1 VPRALERQQ
10 TVARLGRMF
19 QGEPISYGDLVDH
32 ALRLKHGER
41 D

>member
-1 VPRALERQQ
+1 
-10 TVARLGRMF
+10 MF
-19 QGEPISYGDLVDH
+19 QGEPTSYGDLVDH